1 MYLEAPAARILG
13 PCPAKPTR
21 INTDVSE
28 QILRALYGNPLPQKV
43 NFVLAVDDTVT
54 WCFLCCGPAG
64 LVGAILCEG
73 IDINQLEEFRHFG
86 IVPPIITII
95 SSDLAGFRR
104 YRSCRDAW
112 ISSSSGSS
120 SAWATCGH
128 STFFFEARHWACP
141 TWQQARFIP
150 ETGLSKPWLMDYIAH
165 CIYTWSLICTV
176 LYSIILLCL
185 YFGKMMLNL
194 WNWGVT
200 IGRLILRQTQP
211 TLTTLATS
219 ENVAFFGV
227 RWLYFEV
234 EQNDKLFADKS
245 LQCRPM
251 LSNKKPVWTPA
262 TISYDTSA
270 RTDLLF
276 FTLWVPGFGEASC
289 SIAAGLV
296 LARQIGKACTVNHQ
310 LAQLTLWN
318 LFATNMSIMSHE
330 LNGGEGAV
338 CTIAGRAVH
347 LGIHR
352 YHRSRHAENISV
364 L

>member
-1 MYLEAPAARILG
+1 
-13 PCPAKPTR
+13 
-21 INTDVSE
+21 
-28 QILRALYGNPLPQKV
+28 
-43 NFVLAVDDTVT
+43 
-54 WCFLCCGPAG
+54 
-64 LVGAILCEG
+64 
-73 IDINQLEEFRHFG
+73 
-86 IVPPIITII
+86 
-95 SSDLAGFRR
+95 
-104 YRSCRDAW
+104 
-112 ISSSSGSS
+112 
-120 SAWATCGH
+120 
-128 STFFFEARHWACP
+128 
-141 TWQQARFIP
+141 
-150 ETGLSKPWLMDYIAH
+150 
-165 CIYTWSLICTV
+165 
-176 LYSIILLCL
+176 
-185 YFGKMMLNL
+185 MLNL

-200 IGRLILRQTQP
+200 IGCLILRQTQP

-310 LAQLTLWN
+310 LTQLTLWN
-318 LFATNMSIMSHE
+318 LFATNMSIMSQSSMVGKVQFLPLLEGLCIWASTDITDQDMLKTSRFSRLVPPDNARNTYAYIYKYQYQSPSCWMQAPKKNIHTRVKE
-330 LNGGEGAV
+330 LNTLLDSWSCCIHV
-338 CTIAGRAVH
+338 FH
-347 LGIHR
+347 LLAA
-352 YHRSRHAENISV
+352 YSLS
-364 L
+364 